1 LTVVPP
7 LTVVLCTYRPRREH
21 LEATLAGLAAQTL
34 PKEAWELWIVGTG
47 DAPTR
52 EAVEAAGLEFQ
63 PNLRLLDEP
72 PRGIARARQAALRAF
87 VTSDRHLMVFVDD
100 DNVLAPDYLA
110 RGLEIA
116 AREPR
121 LGCWG
126 GQLNGRFAVPPPDWI
141 GPFLKYIA
149 VFPLERELRLRGHF
163 AGTHDPIPPTAGMFL
178 RRVLAEHHL
187 NLLKAQPERLALGGT
202 REEPL
207 ACEDMDLGL
216 GVLDIHHEAAR
227 FPELHIDHLIPE
239 DRLTESYMAR
249 LLQSI
254 RAGTLVLG
262 VLRHIGPPPRPWP
275 ILAWEYLRSL
285 RLPARHRRL
294 MQAELRGERQ
304 ARRILAS
311 LPSAR

>member
-1 LTVVPP
+1 MPQ

-21 LEATLAGLAAQTL
+21 LEATLAALAAQTL
-34 PKEAWELWIVGTG
+34 PVEAWELWIVGTG
-47 DAPTR
+47 DTPTR
-52 EAVEAAGLEFQ
+52 RTIEAAELGFQ
-63 PNLRLLDEP
+63 PNLRLIDEP
-72 PRGIARARQAALRAF
+72 PEGIARARQAALRAF
-87 VTSDRHLMVFVDD
+87 VAGGTQLMVFVDD

-126 GQLNGRFAVPPPDWI
+126 GQLRGRFAAPPPDWI

-149 VFPLERELRLRGHF
+149 VFPLEQELRLRGNF

-187 NLLKAQPERLALGGT
+187 NVLKAQPERLALGGT
-202 REEPL
+202 REAPL

-216 GVLDIHHEAAR
+216 GVLDINHEAAR
-227 FPELHIDHLIPE
+227 FPDLRIDHLIPE
-239 DRLTESYMAR
+239 DRLTERYIAR

-262 VLRHIGPPPRPWP
+262 VLRRIGPPPRSLPV
-275 ILAWEYLRSL
+275 LAWEYLRSL
-285 RLPARHRRL
+285 RLPPRHRRL

-304 ARRILAS
+304 ARQILARWKTA
-311 LPSAR
+311 P